1 MTETSLTANI
11 VSLLR
16 KEHGCFVINVHG
28 GPYQMA
34 GLPDILVIKNGVHLW
49 LEFKTA
55 NGVLSGVQKSVHKQL
70 RGNGASVFLIVFQE
84 PKMWKVD
91 DFYTITFRKIKDAV
105 RTLLDLLLELERSKT
120 IPCDSYKKDIAT
132 T

>member
-1 MTETSLTANI
+1 MTETSVTADI
-11 VSLLR
+11 VSRLR
-16 KEHGCFVINVHG
+16 KQHGCFVVNVHG
-28 GPYQMA
+28 GAYQMA

-91 DFYTITFRKIKDAV
+91 DFYTITFRKVGDAV
-105 RTLLDLLLELERSKT
+105 KTLLDLLLELNRSENVK
-120 IPCDSYKKDIAT
+120 CDANKIST
-132 T
+132 TTT